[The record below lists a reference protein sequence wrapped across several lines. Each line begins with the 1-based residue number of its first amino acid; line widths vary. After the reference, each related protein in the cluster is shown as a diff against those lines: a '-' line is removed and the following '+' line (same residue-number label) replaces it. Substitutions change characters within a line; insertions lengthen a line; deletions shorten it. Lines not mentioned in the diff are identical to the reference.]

1 MGAVCPNLAQT
12 LQLEFPLK
20 EEETMDAPVLLE
32 NFVGDSQ
39 VVAEA
44 GTKLDVSDPTMGER
58 FGGVA

>member
-1 MGAVCPNLAQT
+1 LAQPC
-12 LQLEFPLK
+12 QLEFPLK
-20 EEETMDAPVLLE
+20 EGETIDASVLLLE

-44 GTKLDVSDPTMGER
+44 GTKLDVSDPAMGER

>member
-1 MGAVCPNLAQT
+1 
-12 LQLEFPLK
+12 
-20 EEETMDAPVLLE
+20 MDAPVLLK

-58 FGGVA
+58 FGGVARGFGYPPSEAMFELLVLSR